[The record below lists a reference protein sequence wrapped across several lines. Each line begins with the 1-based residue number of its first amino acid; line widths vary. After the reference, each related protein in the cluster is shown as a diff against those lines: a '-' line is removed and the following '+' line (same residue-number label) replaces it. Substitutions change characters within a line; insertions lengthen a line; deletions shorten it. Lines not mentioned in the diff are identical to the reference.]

1 MENHPLDEL
10 KRRAEEL
17 AVFNHKLSRRPTW
30 APRLQPTDEMTALFR
45 ELKLLKH
52 IEDESV
58 IRLWAD
64 FTDPR
69 RGAVECRGFELCVGT
84 GRGKKIWIAQYH
96 DKHAVIARLQQDLE
110 RQLDPSDRARYEAA
124 LRSTEEKQG
133 GWSFGP
139 RWARYTGSY
148 RSGVESWNEERL
160 PKYLRLRELGEQ
172 CVANLCE
179 APEKQMQAA
188 GKFYGHCCIC
198 GKALTD
204 PLSLEYGIGPEC
216 RSLLRAFGVG
226 VHQLPG
232 QWIIGGTNAA
242 QEA

>member
-10 KRRAEEL
+10 KRIAEEI

-30 APRLQPTDEMTALFR
+30 APRLQPTDEMTALCH
-45 ELKLLKH
+45 ELKLLNV
-52 IEDESV
+52 EDESV
-58 IRLWAD
+58 MRLWAD

-69 RGAVECRGFELCVGT
+69 RGVVRCRGFELCAGT
-84 GRGKKIWIAQYH
+84 KRGEKIWIAQYH
-96 DKHAVIARLQQDLE
+96 DKQAVIAYLQQRIEKTPYPEVRDKYE
-110 RQLDPSDRARYEAA
+110 RA

-139 RWARYTGSY
+139 QWARYTGPY
-148 RSGVESWNEERL
+148 RSGQQSWNEERL
-160 PKYLRLRELGEQ
+160 PKYIRLYELGGQ
-172 CVANLCE
+172 RVAAFCE

-204 PLSLEYGIGPEC
+204 PISIEYGIGPEC
-216 RSLLRAFGVG
+216 RSQLRAFGVG

-232 QWIIGGTNAA
+232 QWIIGGTNVA